1 MSERATRILSAADAA
16 IDAVAD
22 TLTDASPGA
31 SPGDQIM
38 AEALT
43 ALSIAYVSAAK
54 ACGYSWADVER
65 IMKSTFDAGKMANVN
80 SSGGKA

>member
-22 TLTDASPGA
+22 TLTDVNT
-31 SPGDQIM
+31 PGDQIM